1 MDFAPISKFLCS
13 SQTMSGS
20 QARRSGFDRPSR
32 SAEILQCPYK
42 AATNTLD
49 EFVDIGERSGQASTT
64 AEFSASNYPRNDV
77 VRTSS
82 NRFAEVGRP

>member
-13 SQTMSGS
+13 SQTMTGS

-42 AATNTLD
+42 AATATLD
-49 EFVDIGERSGQASTT
+49 EFVDIGER
-64 AEFSASNYPRNDV
+64 
-77 VRTSS
+77 
-82 NRFAEVGRP
+82 